1 MQVNIAVR
9 AKRVLTLYLQG
20 ANAYGEQWPHTKDHQ
35 AFLPGGDSEAIGRA
49 LLQLKSDDP
58 PESRSVLWG
67 NLKSEFQD
75 VNPQLSILEE
85 IESASRSQTLS
96 TTNIP
101 FEFGGAEPPEVYPT
115 LVDAKRILG
124 VTLYLWLYYIMRAGL
139 VAIAGDV
146 GCGKTIL
153 MMDLHRRQ
161 YFGLSWPDGSPIL
174 QVGRNVLW
182 LMADQRIGQ
191 LVDAAE
197 NMNIPLESVILASEY
212 ERETAALTLDNP
224 ESLRRLDKIVRDTK
238 PYALVIDTFTSAMGV
253 KEHHKPEVMNPI
265 TSYLLDIAQTYQI
278 PVILLCH
285 TNSEGGIY
293 GKALSRKC
301 EHQLALVFSN
311 KHDITSPRN
320 LKCIRSRHIEKTR
333 TFGITYENHVFSYG
347 EPHEMFDD
355 ANHAIQTRKES
366 KADQDIAGMALILEK
381 SDAKGIAIAEAT
393 SALKS
398 EDRSEEAARKAAQR
412 ALQALC
418 ERGKAVKHEQKWYAA
433 GFEPDSV
440 A

>member
-9 AKRVLTLYLQG
+9 AKRVLAQYLQG
-20 ANAYGEQWPHTKDHQ
+20 TTTYDEQWPNPRDNR
-35 AFLPGGDSEAIGRA
+35 AFLPGGDLEALGKA

-58 PESRSVLWG
+58 PESRLGLWG
-67 NLKSEFQD
+67 HLKSEFQE
-75 VNPQLSILEE
+75 VKPQLSILED
-85 IESASRSQTLS
+85 IESAYRSLTS
-96 TTNIP
+96 SATEIP

-418 ERGKAVKHEQKWYAA
+418 ELGKAVKHEQKWYAA

>member
-20 ANAYGEQWPHTKDHQ
+20 TNAYDEQWPNPKDHQ
-35 AFLPGGDSEAIGRA
+35 AFLPGGDSEVLGRA

-58 PESRSVLWG
+58 RESRSALWG

-75 VNPQLSILEE
+75 VKPQLSILEE
-85 IESASRSQTLS
+85 IESASRSQTSS
-96 TTNIP
+96 TTDIP
-101 FEFGGAEPPEVYPT
+101 FEFGGAEPPEIYPT
-115 LVDAKRILG
+115 LLDAELILG
-124 VTLYLWLYYIMRAGL
+124 ETSYLYPNNIMNGGL

-146 GCGKTIL
+146 GSGKTL
-153 MMDLHRRQ
+153 FMMDLHRRY
-161 YFGLSWPDGSPIL
+161 YFGLSWPDGQAIL
-174 QVGRNVLW
+174 SSGRQVVW
-182 LMADQRIGQ
+182 LMADQRLGQ
-191 LVDAAE
+191 LSDVRKL
-197 NMNIPLESVILASEY
+197 MGIPGDSIILASEY
-212 ERETAALTLDNP
+212 KKTTIPLTLDNI
-224 ESLRRLDKIVRDTK
+224 ESLRRLDKIVRDVK

-347 EPHEMFDD
+347 EPHEMLDD
-355 ANHAIQTRKES
+355 ANHAIQIRKES

-398 EDRSEEAARKAAQR
+398 EDRTEEAARKAAQR
-412 ALQALC
+412 ALHALC

>member
-1 MQVNIAVR
+1 
-9 AKRVLTLYLQG
+9 
-20 ANAYGEQWPHTKDHQ
+20 
-35 AFLPGGDSEAIGRA
+35 
-49 LLQLKSDDP
+49 
-58 PESRSVLWG
+58 
-67 NLKSEFQD
+67 
-75 VNPQLSILEE
+75 
-85 IESASRSQTLS
+85 
-96 TTNIP
+96 
-101 FEFGGAEPPEVYPT
+101 
-115 LVDAKRILG
+115 
-124 VTLYLWLYYIMRAGL
+124 
-139 VAIAGDV
+139 
-146 GCGKTIL
+146 
-153 MMDLHRRQ
+153 
-161 YFGLSWPDGSPIL
+161 
-174 QVGRNVLW
+174 
-182 LMADQRIGQ
+182 MADQRIGQ

-197 NMNIPLESVILASEY
+197 NMNIPLDSVILASEY

-224 ESLRRLDKIVRDTK
+224 ESLRRLDKIVRDSK

-347 EPHEMFDD
+347 EPHEMLDD
-355 ANHAIQTRKES
+355 ANHAIQIRKES

-381 SDAKGIAIAEAT
+381 SDAKGSAIAEAT

-398 EDRSEEAARKAAQR
+398 EDRREEAARKAAQR

>member
-9 AKRVLTLYLQG
+9 AKRILTQYLQG
-20 ANAYGEQWPHTKDHQ
+20 ANAYDEQWPNPKDHQ
-35 AFLPGGDSEAIGRA
+35 AFLPGGDSEALGKA

-58 PESRSVLWG
+58 PESRSVLWD

-75 VNPQLSILEE
+75 VKPQLSILEE
-85 IESASRSQTLS
+85 IESASRSQTSS
-96 TTNIP
+96 TTDIP

-124 VTLYLWLYYIMRAGL
+124 VTLYLWLHYIMRAGL

-146 GCGKTIL
+146 GCGKTLL

-161 YFGLSWPDGSPIL
+161 FFGLSWPDGSPIL

-191 LVDAAE
+191 LIDAAE
-197 NMNIPLESVILASEY
+197 TMNIPLDSVILASEY

-224 ESLRRLDKIVRDTK
+224 ESLRRLDKIVRDSK

-333 TFGITYENHVFSYG
+333 TFGITYEDHVFSYG
-347 EPHEMFDD
+347 EPHEMLDD
-355 ANHAIQTRKES
+355 ANHAIQIRKES

-381 SDAKGIAIAEAT
+381 SDANGIAIAEAT

-412 ALQALC
+412 ALHALC

>member
-1 MQVNIAVR
+1 
-9 AKRVLTLYLQG
+9 
-20 ANAYGEQWPHTKDHQ
+20 
-35 AFLPGGDSEAIGRA
+35 
-49 LLQLKSDDP
+49 
-58 PESRSVLWG
+58 
-67 NLKSEFQD
+67 
-75 VNPQLSILEE
+75 
-85 IESASRSQTLS
+85 
-96 TTNIP
+96 
-101 FEFGGAEPPEVYPT
+101 
-115 LVDAKRILG
+115 
-124 VTLYLWLYYIMRAGL
+124 
-139 VAIAGDV
+139 
-146 GCGKTIL
+146 
-153 MMDLHRRQ
+153 
-161 YFGLSWPDGSPIL
+161 
-174 QVGRNVLW
+174 
-182 LMADQRIGQ
+182 
-191 LVDAAE
+191 
-197 NMNIPLESVILASEY
+197 
-212 ERETAALTLDNP
+212 
-224 ESLRRLDKIVRDTK
+224 
-238 PYALVIDTFTSAMGV
+238 MGV

>member
-9 AKRVLTLYLQG
+9 AKRILTQYLQG
-20 ANAYGEQWPHTKDHQ
+20 ANAYDEQWPNPKDHQ
-35 AFLPGGDSEAIGRA
+35 AFLPGGDSEALGRA

-75 VNPQLSILEE
+75 VKPQLSILEE
-85 IESASRSQTLS
+85 IESASRSQTS
-96 TTNIP
+96 PTTDIP

-146 GCGKTIL
+146 GCGKTLL

-197 NMNIPLESVILASEY
+197 NMNIPLDSVILASEY

-224 ESLRRLDKIVRDTK
+224 ESLRRLDKIVRDSK

-347 EPHEMFDD
+347 EPHEMLDD
-355 ANHAIQTRKES
+355 ANHAIQIRKES